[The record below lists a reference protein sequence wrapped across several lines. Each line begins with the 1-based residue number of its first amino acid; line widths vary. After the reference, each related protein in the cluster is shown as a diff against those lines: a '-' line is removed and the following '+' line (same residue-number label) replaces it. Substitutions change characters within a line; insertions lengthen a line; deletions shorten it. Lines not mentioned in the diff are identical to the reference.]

1 MSNKTK
7 KIVGF
12 GLLLMTLIIVKL
24 FYGGKYLYHFWE
36 ELIPEILVLLIIS
49 FLLMIVP
56 FVFKLVNKKKL
67 KYEKGKIVCLL
78 NSLILFII
86 FSIPNLVTILKG
98 NGNIGGMSI
107 DPVSFS
113 KSLIL
118 VYCVIAIVYYYI
130 NMLFFVDNKK

>member
-86 FSIPNLVTILKG
+86 FSIPNLVIILKG
-98 NGNIGGMSI
+98 NDNIGGMSI